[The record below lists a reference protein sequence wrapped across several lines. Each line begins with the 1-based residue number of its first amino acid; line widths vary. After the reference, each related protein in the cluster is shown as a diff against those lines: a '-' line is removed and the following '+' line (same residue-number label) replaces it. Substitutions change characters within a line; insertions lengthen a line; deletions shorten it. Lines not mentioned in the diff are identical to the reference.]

1 MGSAEEYQAAKSD
14 SETEDEDMRE
24 LGANQSMDIVGY
36 GQKGIVFCRHN
47 QGL

>member
-1 MGSAEEYQAAKSD
+1 MGSSEEYLAAKSD

-24 LGANQSMDIVGY
+24 LGADQSMGTVGY
-36 GQKGIVFCRHN
+36 GQKGLVLCRHN